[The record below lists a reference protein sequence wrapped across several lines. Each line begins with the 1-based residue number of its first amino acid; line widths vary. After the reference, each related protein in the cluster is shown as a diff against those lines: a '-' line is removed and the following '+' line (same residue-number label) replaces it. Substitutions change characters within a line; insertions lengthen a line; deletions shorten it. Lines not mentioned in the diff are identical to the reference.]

1 MKKVFIGLAVLLII
15 GGIIMMVIGGVGFE
29 GFGGYE
35 DYNATATIT
44 QDFSTVEINVKRN
57 YIVIEKGAFN
67 EIRYHDS
74 GENLLDFRVH
84 NNVLTIEN
92 EVENHIYNQGFM
104 LYLYLNEET
113 YKSFSITTMN
123 APIKIKDVNTK
134 ETIKLKTTNESII
147 LENIQANNIEVET
160 MSGGFEFD
168 SVTADNIEAKGSNG
182 NIKIKNCIVNQYFS
196 STTSNGGLAINDSEF
211 KQDAKFKT
219 SNGQIDVEDVTFVNA
234 EMVSS
239 NAEVDIENVNASTLK
254 VSTSNGRFKLNDVK
268 THYITMYTSNAK
280 LEANNLEATSIMAKT
295 SNAKIYLQIKGN
307 AKDYRHIDLTDDIVG
322 VGDYVIATRT
332 SNGSVVISYV

>member
-35 DYNATATIT
+35 EYNATAIIS
-44 QDFSTVEINVKRN
+44 QEFSTVEINVKRN
-57 YIVIEKGAFN
+57 YVVIERGAFN

-92 EVENHIYNQGFM
+92 EVENHMNHKGYM

-113 YKSFSITTMN
+113 YKNISIVTVN
-123 APIKIKDVNTK
+123 APIKIKEINAK
-134 ETIKLKTTNESII
+134 ETIKLKTSNESII
-147 LENIQANNIEVET
+147 LENIQANNIETET

-168 SVTADNIEAKGSNG
+168 GVIADNIVAKGTNG
-182 NIKIKNCIVNQYFS
+182 NLIIKNSIVKQYFS
-196 STTSNGGLAINDSEF
+196 SITNNGGISVNDSEF
-211 KQDAKFKT
+211 RQDALFKT
-219 SNGQIDVEDVTFVNA
+219 SNGQIDVEDVKFMNA

-239 NAEVDIENVNASTLK
+239 NAEVEISNVNANALK
-254 VSTSNGRFKLNDVK
+254 VSSSNGRFKLNDVK
-268 THYITMYTSNAK
+268 THYITMFTSNAK

-295 SNAKIYLQIKGN
+295 SNAKIHLRIKGN
-307 AKDYRHIDLTDDIVG
+307 ANDYRHIDLTDDIVG
-322 VGDYVIATRT
+322 VGEYVIATKT